1 MVEVSII
8 IPTLN
13 EEKHIRRL
21 LKTLRRQ
28 TYKDF
33 EMIIIDGN
41 SKDNTRKIIRKF
53 AKLHPRVKLIV
64 EKKKSVG
71 RARNLGANQ
80 AKGKYLLF
88 LDADTLLS
96 QHFLGKSIVEFEE
109 KKLDIATADFKP
121 LCKDSS
127 HKIYFSM
134 QNMIVWLSQFI
145 RPVAQGAF
153 ILVKK
158 SLFDKIKGFDEK
170 IKLAED
176 VNFVERAT
184 EFGKFGVLNTVRV
197 SISSRRLKQE
207 GVLGMVM
214 KYLLCHFHREFI
226 GEVKTDILKYKFGH
240 YKKKKKTA
248 PGKI

>member
-13 EEKHIRRL
+13 EEKHIRKL

-33 EMIIIDGN
+33 EIIIIDGN
-41 SKDNTRKIIRKF
+41 SKDTTRKIINRF
-53 AKLHPRVKLIV
+53 AKLYPKVKLIV

-71 RARNLGANQ
+71 RARNLGAKQ

-96 QHFLGKSIVEFEE
+96 RHFLRKSIIEFEE
-109 KKLDIATADFKP
+109 KKMDIATADFKP

-127 HKIYFSM
+127 HTIYSRM
-134 QNMIVWLSQFI
+134 QNVIVWLSQFV

-153 ILVKK
+153 ILVKR
-158 SLFDKIKGFDEK
+158 SLFDKITGFDEK

-184 EFGKFGVLNTVRV
+184 EYGKFGVLNTVRV
-197 SISSRRLKQE
+197 SISSRRLTQE
-207 GVLGMVM
+207 GVLSMVM
-214 KYLLCHFHREFI
+214 KYLLCHFHGEFI

-240 YKKKKKTA
+240 YKKKKTA